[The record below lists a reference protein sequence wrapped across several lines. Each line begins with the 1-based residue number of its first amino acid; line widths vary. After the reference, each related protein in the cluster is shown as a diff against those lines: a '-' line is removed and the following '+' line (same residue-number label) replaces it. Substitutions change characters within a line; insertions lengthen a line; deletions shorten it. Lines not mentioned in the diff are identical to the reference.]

1 MSELKK
7 TIKLN
12 ENNNINSEILV
23 DSLKQCVNK
32 MQITRTYKYDNK
44 WFTSKLR
51 DLQNQ
56 MHSSYKKY
64 VFTKCTVDRLDYVQ
78 KRNYYNS
85 EIDRSKN
92 SFIRD
97 ELTNNLNDPKSLWK
111 SLKKLVNSDCKP
123 KNEYISFND
132 EKFTDDCVIAEKF
145 NNYFVN
151 SVTEIHNNIKVPHQ
165 I

>member
-56 MHSSYKKY
+56 MHI
-64 VFTKCTVDRLDYVQ
+64 VH
-78 KRNYYNS
+78 
-85 EIDRSKN
+85 IKN
-92 SFIRD
+92 MC
-97 ELTNNLNDPKSLWK
+97 LQNVL
-111 SLKKLVNSDCKP
+111 
-123 KNEYISFND
+123 
-132 EKFTDDCVIAEKF
+132 
-145 NNYFVN
+145 
-151 SVTEIHNNIKVPHQ
+151 
-165 I
+165 